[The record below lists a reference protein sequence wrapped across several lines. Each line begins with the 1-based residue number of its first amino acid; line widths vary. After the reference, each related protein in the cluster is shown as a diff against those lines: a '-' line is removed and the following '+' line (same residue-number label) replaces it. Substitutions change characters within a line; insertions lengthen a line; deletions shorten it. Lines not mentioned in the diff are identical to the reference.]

1 MKFKQSILALSM
13 FSLVYSS
20 ISQVPAEA
28 QQRVNA
34 TAKTNLAMTYQV
46 SRPVTSGNIS
56 LFLIKGADRLKG
68 QTYLTLPEGLA
79 KKQVIVKE
87 TGDVNVLKVDNL
99 SNSVVFI
106 QSGEIVKGGRQDR
119 ALQSDMLIQPHAKG
133 VSLPC
138 FCVEH
143 DRWSGRGG
151 EHAGQF
157 NSAKHFVVGNKMNLA
172 IKSDR
177 DQSKVW
183 DAVATK
189 QKELSQS
196 LGGTVAAPASPSS
209 MQLTLEQEKVKG
221 AVKSQYNA
229 LSKVIDNEKGVIGYA
244 VAINGKI
251 SHADVYASGDLFKKL
266 WPGLLNSAV
275 TEAVSQK
282 GQPSLKAP
290 TVIDVKEVLLAAA
303 TAKPARPSSA
313 AGGVSGAPSLQGATN
328 GSIGI
333 QGNDATYLSG
343 VNTGAQ
349 VRSKPAST
357 YFFRTMDKKGDMVH
371 ENYIGK

>member
-1 MKFKQSILALSM
+1 MKFKTSILALSM
-13 FSLVYSS
+13 LSLAYSPFT
-20 ISQVPAEA
+20 QLPAEA
-28 QQRVNA
+28 QQSVN
-34 TAKTNLAMTYQV
+34 TTNKAKLAMTYEI

-56 LFLIKGADRLKG
+56 VFLIKGADQLKG
-68 QTYLTLPEGLA
+68 QSYLTLPEGLA
-79 KKQVIVKE
+79 KKQVVVKE

-99 SNSVVFI
+99 SGSVVFI

-143 DRWSGRGG
+143 GRWSGRGS
-151 EHAGQF
+151 EQAHQF
-157 NSAKHFVVGNKMNLA
+157 SSASNFVVGKDMNLA
-172 IKSDR
+172 VKSDR

-183 DAVATK
+183 EQVASK
-189 QKELSQS
+189 QKELSRS
-196 LGGTVAAPASPSS
+196 LKGPVAAPASPSS
-209 MQLTLEQEKVKG
+209 MQLTLEQENVKT

-229 LSKVIDNEKGVIGYA
+229 LSKVIDNEKNVIGYA
-244 VAINGKI
+244 VAINGNI

-282 GQPSLKAP
+282 GQPAKKAP
-290 TVIDVKEVLLAAA
+290 TESEVKQILVSAA
-303 TAKPARPSSA
+303 TAKPVPTPHLL
-313 AGGVSGAPSLQGATN
+313 APPGLAGATN
-328 GSIGI
+328 GTIGV
-333 QGNDATYLSG
+333 QGNDATYASSVSPQANSG
-343 VNTGAQ
+343 
-349 VRSKPAST
+349 RSSAST
-357 YFFRTMDKKGDMVH
+357 FFFKTMDKKGSMVH